1 MEIMLK
7 QIEKKINQH
16 RKNMVREI
24 DYIIQDLEEARGWLV
39 NRDGYGVDGRP
50 ESRLE
55 QIRKEQYQAE
65 ALASLADHIR
75 YEEAVR
81 KVREEG

>member
-1 MEIMLK
+1 MEDTLE

-16 RKNMVREI
+16 RKNMIRGI
-24 DYIIQDLEEARGWLV
+24 DYLIDDLQEAKGWLV

-75 YEEAVR
+75 YEEAWK

>member
-1 MEIMLK
+1 MEIILK

-50 ESRLE
+50 ESRME

>member
-1 MEIMLK
+1 MEDTLE

-16 RKNMVREI
+16 RKNMIREI
-24 DYIIQDLEEARGWLV
+24 DYLIDDLQEARGWLV

-55 QIRKEQYQAE
+55 RVRKEQYQAE

-75 YEEAVR
+75 YEEAVKR
-81 KVREEG
+81 ARAEG

>member
-1 MEIMLK
+1 MEIILE

-50 ESRLE
+50 ESRME

-81 KVREEG
+81 KAREEG